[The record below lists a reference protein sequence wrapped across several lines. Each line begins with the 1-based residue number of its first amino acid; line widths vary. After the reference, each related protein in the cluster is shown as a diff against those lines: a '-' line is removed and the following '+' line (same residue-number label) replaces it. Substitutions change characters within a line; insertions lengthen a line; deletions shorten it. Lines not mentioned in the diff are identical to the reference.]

1 MSRTAWLIVVTQ
13 LMLAV
18 VAPGCGPA
26 ERTVPAADELESLLG
41 EPLPEGARVVG
52 GREGTLE
59 HLGAGGEADQ
69 PHPRTWLWI
78 VASDEPLP
86 LPSESVGRSARGRES
101 RRGGSDE
108 SHSASFPVS
117 AIRNL
122 LAACEISEQD
132 WPNFST
138 STGIAYQWATPEA
151 QVGIREAET
160 ETGWLTVIEAVT
172 GVSDSGAPARPE
184 SS

>member
-1 MSRTAWLIVVTQ
+1 LILAAQ
-13 LMLAV
+13 FAMAV
-18 VAPGCGPA
+18 VAVGCGPA
-26 ERTVPAADELESLLG
+26 EEPLPTVDELESLLG
-41 EPLPEGARVVG
+41 DSLPEGARIVG
-52 GREGTLE
+52 GRAGTLAKS
-59 HLGAGGEADQ
+59 GPGGEADQ

-78 VASDEPLP
+78 VASDKPLP
-86 LPSESVGRSARGRES
+86 LPSESVGRSARGRELPP
-101 RRGGSDE
+101 RGGSDDF
-108 SHSASFPVS
+108 HSASFPVS

-132 WPNFST
+132 WPNFTT

-151 QVGIREAET
+151 QIGIREAET